1 MEPRYLLIKL
11 MEDSLAEEKE
21 IWRSAETMIKA
32 HGGSAA
38 AVCAET
44 AERWKKRG
52 DLKAAQLWTRILE
65 AVRKLDAEMPQ
76 RQRTSNL

>member
-1 MEPRYLLIKL
+1 LEPRYLLIKL

-21 IWRSAETMIKA
+21 ILRSAETMIRA
-32 HGGSAA
+32 HGGRAA

>member
-1 MEPRYLLIKL
+1 LEPRCLLIKL

-21 IWRSAETMIKA
+21 IWRSAETMIRA

>member
-1 MEPRYLLIKL
+1 LEPRYLLIKL
-11 MEDSLAEEKE
+11 IEDSLAEEKE
-21 IWRSAETMIKA
+21 IWRSAETMIRA

>member
-1 MEPRYLLIKL
+1 LEPRYLLIKL

-21 IWRSAETMIKA
+21 IWRSAETMIRA

-44 AERWKKRG
+44 AERWKQRG

>member
-1 MEPRYLLIKL
+1 ME
-11 MEDSLAEEKE
+11 ESLAEEKE
-21 IWRSAETMIKA
+21 IWRSAETMIQA
-32 HGGSAA
+32 HGGRAA

-65 AVRKLDAEMPQ
+65 TVRKLEAEIPQ
-76 RQRTSNL
+76 RQRIGSALRSSDRS